1 MTVTR
6 LLIATN
12 NDHKVHEFTRM
23 FEGTPVELTTPR
35 ALGLEL
41 DVVEN
46 GTTFAE
52 NSAIKARAFAAA
64 SGMPALADDSGIE
77 VDALGGRPGVQ
88 SARYGGPGLTDG
100 DRVALL
106 LREMEGVPDERRICR
121 YRVVLV
127 LAQPDGGPELMAEGA
142 TEGLVAHAA
151 AGQNGFGYDPI
162 FLVPEQGR
170 TMAQL
175 TPADKDAI
183 SHRGRAARA
192 FLELLRSGKAHE
204 DASAR

>member
-6 LLIATN
+6 LLVATN
-12 NDHKVHEFTRM
+12 NDHKIHEFMRL
-23 FEGTPVELTTPR
+23 FEGTPIELTTPR
-35 ALGLEL
+35 VLGLEL

-46 GTTFAE
+46 GATFAE
-52 NSAIKARAFAAA
+52 NAAIKARAFAAA
-64 SGMPALADDSGIE
+64 SGMLALADDSGIE
-77 VDALGGRPGVQ
+77 VDALGGRPGVH
-88 SARYGGPGLTDG
+88 SARYGGPGLTDK

-106 LREMEGVPDERRICR
+106 LREMDGVPDERRICR

-151 AGQNGFGYDPI
+151 VGQNGFGYDPI
-162 FLVPEQGR
+162 FFVPEQSR

-175 TPADKDAI
+175 APADKDAI

-192 FLELLRSGKAHE
+192 FLEQLRSGKAHE
-204 DASAR
+204 DAPAR

>member
-6 LLIATN
+6 LLVATN
-12 NDHKVHEFTRM
+12 NDHKIREFTRL
-23 FEGTPVELTTPR
+23 FGGTPIELITPR

-41 DVVEN
+41 DVVED
-46 GTTFAE
+46 GATFAE
-52 NSAIKARAFAAA
+52 NAAIKARAFAAA

-88 SARYGGPGLTDG
+88 SARYGGAGLTDE

-106 LREMEGVPDERRICR
+106 LRELAGVPDRQRACR

-127 LAQPDGGPELMAEGA
+127 LAEPDGGPERVAEGA
-142 TEGLVAHAA
+142 TEGRVAHAA
-151 AGQNGFGYDPI
+151 AGQNGFGYDPV
-162 FLVPEQGR
+162 FFVPDHGR
-170 TMAQL
+170 TMAEL
-175 TPADKDAI
+175 SPAEKDAI

-192 FLELLRSGKAHE
+192 LVDLLRSENAHG
-204 DASAR
+204 SAPDR

>member
-6 LLIATN
+6 LLVATN
-12 NDHKVHEFTRM
+12 NDHKIHEFMRL
-23 FEGTPVELTTPR
+23 FEGTPIELTTPR
-35 ALGLEL
+35 VLGLEL
-41 DVVEN
+41 DVVED
-46 GTTFAE
+46 GATFAE
-52 NSAIKARAFAAA
+52 NAAIKARAFAAA

-77 VDALGGRPGVQ
+77 VDALGGRPGVH
-88 SARYGGPGLTDG
+88 SARYGGPGLTDK

-106 LREMEGVPDERRICR
+106 LREMDGVPDERRICR

-127 LAQPDGGPELMAEGA
+127 LAQPDGGPELTAEGA

-175 TPADKDAI
+175 APADKDAI

-192 FLELLRSGKAHE
+192 FLERLRSGKAHE
-204 DASAR
+204 DAPAR